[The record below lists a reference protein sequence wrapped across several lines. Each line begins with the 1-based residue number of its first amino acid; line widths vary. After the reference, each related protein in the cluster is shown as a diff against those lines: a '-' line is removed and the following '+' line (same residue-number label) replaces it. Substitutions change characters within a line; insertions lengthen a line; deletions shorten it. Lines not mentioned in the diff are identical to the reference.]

1 MLLLA
6 FWSAPDLGEF
16 SCSCLLPKPDIPQAF
31 DLFEA
36 KSHFFSSIQVVKQQ
50 SNPRLSCWSLL
61 CLTLTWKDVVR
72 EHWVWWNWTL
82 DFQNFQTDGGR
93 SFKFFKKNCAE
104 PFRYFCQLG
113 CTPCRSVEAQNTS
126 DTLQK
131 NRRVMTHEFF
141 FNSELFHMDKKKLVR
156 SKVLEPSNVGHWWSR
171 RTKPIIWIKHIEFYL
186 L

>member
-6 FWSAPDLGEF
+6 FWSALDIGEF

-50 SNPRLSCWSLL
+50 SNRRLSCWSLL

-104 PFRYFCQLG
+104 HFRYFCQLG
-113 CTPCRSVEAQNTS
+113 CTPCRSMEAQNTS

-131 NRRVMTHEFF
+131 NKRVMTHEFF
-141 FNSELFHMDKKKLVR
+141 STVSCSTRIKKSRWDPKC
-156 SKVLEPSNVGHWWSR
+156 WSR
-171 RTKPIIWIKHIEFYL
+171 QMCSSDDLGEQNQLFG
-186 L
+186 